1 MSCTWIY
8 LVGFLRPTPY
18 VNQIC
23 GHLKGLIPPNTPCS
37 WAEEEEAEGAA
48 GKQQQNAVKTSPV
61 LMTDRPRADELA
73 VNTLITQTKV
83 KQSWAEPSWGEL
95 SRAGVGGG
103 VLGQPVSDCGREDEL
118 VEEAEPQWSVL
129 CGPQASLGM
138 QRGSDSH
145 HLWAFYIWHNLLVDI
160 SYFQ

>member
-103 VLGQPVSDCGREDEL
+103 PRPTGVWLWTWRWAGGRSRASVECALWAPGLIRDAERFWLTSPVSFL
-118 VEEAEPQWSVL
+118 YLA
-129 CGPQASLGM
+129 
-138 QRGSDSH
+138 
-145 HLWAFYIWHNLLVDI
+145 
-160 SYFQ
+160 